1 MRIDKFIWAV
11 RIYKTRTIA
20 TKSCNDGK
28 VLLNNENAKASKNI
42 KENDLLS
49 IKSIPIW
56 RVFKIIDLPKSR
68 VGNKLVSDYVI
79 EITPEEDLLKMN
91 EYQLNNKQNK
101 NSGINEVN
109 SSPALSP
116 HCNGNGLKYSLQ
128 VPLTFLKLYFQII

>member
-49 IKSIPIW
+49 IKSTPIW

-79 EITPEEDLLKMN
+79 DITPEEDLLKMN

-101 NSGINEVN
+101 NSGIKGRPTKKNRRN
-109 SSPALSP
+109 L
-116 HCNGNGLKYSLQ
+116 NGRIRNNFY
-128 VPLTFLKLYFQII
+128 I

>member
-68 VGNKLVSDYVI
+68 VGNKLVSDYVR

-101 NSGINEVN
+101 NSGIKGRPTKKNRRN
-109 SSPALSP
+109 L
-116 HCNGNGLKYSLQ
+116 NGWIN
-128 VPLTFLKLYFQII
+128 

>member
-1 MRIDKFIWAV
+1 MVRFFSFILNLNILRIDKFIWAV

-49 IKSIPIW
+49 IKSTPIW

-79 EITPEEDLLKMN
+79 DITSEEDLLKMN

-101 NSGINEVN
+101 NSGIKGRPTKKNRRN
-109 SSPALSP
+109 L
-116 HCNGNGLKYSLQ
+116 NGWIN
-128 VPLTFLKLYFQII
+128 